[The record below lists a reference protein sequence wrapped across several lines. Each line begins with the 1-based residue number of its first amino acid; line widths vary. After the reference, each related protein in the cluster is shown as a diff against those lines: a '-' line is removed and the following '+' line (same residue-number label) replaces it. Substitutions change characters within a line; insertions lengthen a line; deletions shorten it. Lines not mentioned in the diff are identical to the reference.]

1 VTYID
6 DLAGRV
12 EDAIPPE
19 LRPREDAQRLYRLY
33 ALLVLVRGEQV
44 TAEDVHDAWSVWM
57 TERHSGH
64 RSLVPFVELA
74 QDVRESDQPFV
85 ESIRQVARDG

>member
-12 EDAIPPE
+12 EDAIPAE

-33 ALLVLVRGEQV
+33 ALLVLIKGPDV
-44 TAEDVHDAWSVWM
+44 TAEDVHDAWAVWM
-57 TERHSGH
+57 TERHSDH
-64 RSLVPFVELA
+64 RSLVPFAELD
-74 QDVRESDQPFV
+74 QRIQESDQPFV
-85 ESIRQVARDG
+85 DSIRQVARYG